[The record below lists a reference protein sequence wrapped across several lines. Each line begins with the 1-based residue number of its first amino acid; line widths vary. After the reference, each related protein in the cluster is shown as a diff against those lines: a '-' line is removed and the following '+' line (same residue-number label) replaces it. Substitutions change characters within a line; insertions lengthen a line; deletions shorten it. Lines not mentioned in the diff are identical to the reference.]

1 MANRT
6 PPPKP
11 LHHTSE
17 SARRANQIIRG
28 RTLLMMLLLG
38 VATFLVLFWKLYDL
52 QINQYNELQAR
63 AVHQQ
68 TREVSVNASRGTI
81 YDKNHNIL
89 ASSTTAEKVIIDP
102 MRIDQFVQAK
112 QEAQDEAAAKA
123 KEQGKTYVRKLI
135 PDQSYIAKGLARI
148 LELDQEK
155 IEEKMSHTSWE
166 YVVLRQKVEKETA
179 DEVRRFI
186 NGEIDPEGNDVDEDL
201 RVSFTGVYLDPDSK
215 RYYPYNAMAANVLGF
230 VNAENIGGVGLESKY
245 DDELSGDAGMT
256 IFAKD
261 IQGQPLL
268 FQYEQYFDA
277 ENGNDLVLTMDINV
291 QIALEKGIESM
302 LSKFD
307 AANGGTG
314 IVMDV
319 NSGAIL
325 GMASY
330 PNYDSNQSG
339 VLYEGNEKLKSKLE
353 KQLEEIEKNRDQYEA
368 QDAAKAAAR
377 AEAGVE
383 EPEEEVSSYEA
394 AVTKAKTDTLQTQ
407 WRNKC
412 VDSTYEP
419 GSTFKPITLAAAL
432 EEGVIN
438 MNTTFDCSGSVM
450 VKGWDKPFN
459 CSRAAPGHGH
469 QSLKQ
474 AVGNSCNPAFIKI
487 GQTLGTSKFYEY
499 LKSFGLME
507 KTNVDMIG
515 EVQGIFATE
524 KNFNSNIVSLASY
537 AFGQTFNV
545 TPLELIRAQAACVN
559 GGYLYEPYVV
569 EQVLDND
576 GTVLRQHEAKC
587 IRQVVS
593 EETSAKVRECLEYV
607 VAEGTGK
614 NGQVAGYRIGG
625 KTGTADK
632 TGTKTPSN
640 PKGDIV
646 VSFMCFAPADDP
658 QYIMLI
664 TMDTPSR
671 TTGTFPSGGNMVA
684 PTASQIMSEI
694 LPVLG
699 VEPDYTADQLA
710 GADAAVPHVVGMDLE
725 SARAKLENAGF
736 TFRTVGNGAEV
747 TAQTPEGGAIV
758 PNNASIVLY
767 LGEEKNNDL
776 RAVPN
781 VMGLTAA
788 EANQRLTNAGFIMR
802 VAGTTS
808 TDSGNVKAISQ
819 DREEGTELAPG
830 SVVTVRFGDNSV
842 RD

>member
-1 MANRT
+1 MANR
-6 PPPKP
+6 PPAPKP

-38 VATFLVLFWKLYDL
+38 VVTFVLLFWRLYDI
-52 QINQYNELQAR
+52 QINQYKELQAR

-89 ASSTTAEKVIIDP
+89 ASSTTAEMVIIDP
-102 MRIDQFVQAK
+102 LRIDQFIQAK
-112 QEAQDEAAAKA
+112 EKAQDDAAEKA
-123 KEQGKTYVRKLI
+123 KEKGQTYVPQPYADR
-135 PDQSYIAKGLARI
+135 SYIARGLSRI
-148 LELDQEK
+148 LEIDQEK
-155 IEEKMSHTSWE
+155 IEREMSKTNLE
-166 YVVLRQKVEKETA
+166 YIVLRRKVEKETA
-179 DEVRRFI
+179 DQVRQFL
-186 NGEIDPEGNDVDEDL
+186 NGQIDEEGNEVKDKDL
-201 RVSFTGVYLDPDSK
+201 QRPFTGVHLDPDSK

-230 VNAENIGGVGLESKY
+230 VNIDNEGGVGLESKY
-245 DDELSGDAGMT
+245 DGELSGDAGMT
-256 IFAKD
+256 ISAKD
-261 IQGQPLL
+261 NNGQPLL

-277 ENGNDLVLTMDINV
+277 ENGSDLVLTLDINV

-307 AANGGTG
+307 AASGGTG
-314 IVMDV
+314 VVMDV

-339 VLYEGNEKLKSKLE
+339 VLYDEKLQSKLE
-353 KQLEEIEKNRDQYEA
+353 KTLADLEKKRE
-368 QDAAKAAAR
+368 
-377 AEAGVE
+377 
-383 EPEEEVSSYEA
+383 SYETEKDYET
-394 AVTKAKTDTLQTQ
+394 AVTEAETNILQSQ

-412 VDSTYEP
+412 IDSTYEP

-438 MNTTFDCSGSVM
+438 MNSTFDCSGSVM
-450 VKGWDKPFN
+450 VKGWDKPFY
-459 CSRAAPGHGH
+459 CSRQSGHGH
-469 QSLKQ
+469 QILKE

-487 GQTLGTSKFYEY
+487 GQTLGTSKFYKY

-515 EVQGIFATE
+515 EVQGIFANE
-524 KNFNSNIVSLASY
+524 KNFNSNIVSLSSY
-537 AFGQTFNV
+537 SFGQTFNV

-576 GTVLRQHEAKC
+576 GSVLKQHEAKC
-587 IRQVVS
+587 IRQVIS

-607 VAEGTGK
+607 VASGTGK

-632 TGTKTPSN
+632 TGTKTASN

-699 VEPDYTADQLA
+699 VEPDYTAEQLA
-710 GADAAVPHVVGMDLE
+710 GADAAVPNVVGQDLE
-725 SARAKLENAGF
+725 SAKARLENAGF

-747 TAQTPEGGAIV
+747 TAQTPEGGAVV

-781 VMGLTAA
+781 VLGLTAA
-788 EANQRLTNAGFIMR
+788 EANQRLTNAGLIMR

-819 DREEGTELAPG
+819 DRDEGAELLPG
-830 SVVTVRFGDNSV
+830 SVVTVRFGDSSV

>member
-1 MANRT
+1 MAKRS
-6 PPPKP
+6 PKISFP
-11 LHHTSE
+11 HRKSE

-38 VATFLVLFWKLYDL
+38 MGTFLLLFWRLYDL
-52 QINQYNELQAR
+52 QIHQYKEMQAR

-89 ASSTTAEKVIIDP
+89 ASSTTAEKVILDP
-102 MRIDQFVQAK
+102 LRINQFVQA
-112 QEAQDEAAAKA
+112 QEKAQDEAAVKA
-123 KEQGKTYVRKLI
+123 LEKGETYTRRPVL
-135 PDQSYIAKGLARI
+135 DQSYIARGLSRI
-148 LELDQEK
+148 LNIEQEK
-155 IEEKMSHTSWE
+155 IEKKLENTKSA
-166 YVVLRQKVEKETA
+166 YDVLTRKVEKETA
-179 DEVRRFI
+179 DEIRKFV
-186 NGEIDPEGNDVDEDL
+186 NGQIDEEGREVPEGERRTL
-201 RVSFTGVYLDPDSK
+201 TGVHLYPDSK

-230 VNAENIGGVGLESKY
+230 VNIDNEGGVGLEAKY
-245 DDELSGDAGMT
+245 DGDLSGTAGMT
-256 IFAKD
+256 VSAQNNK
-261 IQGQPLL
+261 GQPLL

-277 ENGNDLVLTMDINV
+277 ENGSDLVLTLDINV
-291 QIALEKGIESM
+291 QIALEKGMESM

-314 IVMDV
+314 IVMNV
-319 NSGAIL
+319 NSGAVV

-339 VLYEGNEKLKSKLE
+339 VLYDEKLKSKLE
-353 KQLEEIEKNRDQYEA
+353 QQLADMEKNQANYST
-368 QDAAKAAAR
+368 
-377 AEAGVE
+377 
-383 EPEEEVSSYEA
+383 EEEYEEAVSKLE
-394 AVTKAKTDTLQTQ
+394 TETLHSQ

-412 VDSTYEP
+412 IDSTYEP

-469 QSLKQ
+469 QDLKT

-487 GQTLGTSKFYEY
+487 GQAVGTSTYYEY

-515 EVQGIFATE
+515 EVQGIFAGE
-524 KNFNSNIVSLASY
+524 KNFNSNLVSLASY
-537 AFGQTFNV
+537 SFGQTFNV
-545 TPLELIRAQAACVN
+545 TPLELIRAQAACIN

-569 EQVLDND
+569 EQVLDSD
-576 GTVLRQHEAKC
+576 GSVLKQHEAKC

-607 VAEGTGK
+607 VASGTGK

-632 TGTKTPSN
+632 TGTRTAAN

-658 QYIMLI
+658 EYIMLI

-671 TTGTFPSGGNMVA
+671 TTGTYPSGGNMVA

-699 VEPDYTADQLA
+699 VEPDYTAEQLA
-710 GADAAVPHVVGMDLE
+710 GADAAVPNVVGMDME

-736 TFRTVGNGAEV
+736 TFRTVGNGGEV

-758 PNNASIVLY
+758 PNNAAIVLY
-767 LGEEKNNDL
+767 LGEEKNDAL
-776 RAVPN
+776 RTVPD
-781 VMGLTAA
+781 VTGKTAA
-788 EANQRLTNAGFIMR
+788 EANQALTNAGLIMR
-802 VAGTTS
+802 VTGATS
-808 TDSGNVKAISQ
+808 TGSGNVKAISQ
-819 DREEGTELAPG
+819 DRAAGMELAPG
-830 SVVTVRFGDNSV
+830 SVVTVRFGDSSV